1 MTNKNLMKKIA
12 PVVMSAAVA
21 MTSMPYAALA
31 ADFTDNEVVA
41 DSTEISATEEFTT
54 EDAQEE
60 FTVENAEEDAFAAE
74 AQQGEAYV
82 LMNIPYDDFY
92 KAELKNNDVKVDAFT
107 SATLNKSRTSGM
119 MNGNS
124 AYHVDPNGT
133 DVTGVTF
140 PVKVSDISV
149 LKDQKQI
156 TDSDSVTITVTNRGQ
171 TSSNTYTG
179 KDSLI
184 ENASYSYYV
193 LNETPS
199 YYKELTVNADGSY
212 SFSARKA

>member
-31 ADFTDNEVVA
+31 ADFTDSEVIT
-41 DSTEISATEEFTT
+41 DSTEDSDSDQFAP
-54 EDAQEE
+54 EDAEDE
-60 FTVENAEEDAFAAE
+60 FAPETEEEDAFAAE

-140 PVKVSDISV
+140 PVKVSDLSL
-149 LKDQKQI
+149 LKDQKQV

-184 ENASYSYYV
+184 ENSSYSYYI
-193 LNETPS
+193 LSETPS
-199 YYKELTVNADGSY
+199 YYK
-212 SFSARKA
+212 

>member
-31 ADFTDNEVVA
+31 ADFTDSEVIT
-41 DSTEISATEEFTT
+41 DSTEDSDSDQFAP
-54 EDAQEE
+54 EDAEDE
-60 FTVENAEEDAFAAE
+60 FAPETEEEDAFAAE

-140 PVKVSDISV
+140 PVKVSDLSL
-149 LKDQKQI
+149 LKDQKQV

-184 ENASYSYYV
+184 ENASYSYYI
-193 LNETPS
+193 LSETPS
-199 YYKELTVNADGSY
+199 YYK
-212 SFSARKA
+212 